1 MFRRAQ
7 GSHFRVGPLG
17 WLLAGPMLWAAV
29 RTVVNRAAFEDAP
42 SQPPLQALSADADS
56 PDRLSGSRRT
66 LLPNDSYTHL
76 ALTEDC
82 EDKWTLFL
90 LEGT

>member
-7 GSHFRVGPLG
+7 GSDFRMGSLG

-29 RTVVNRAAFEDAP
+29 RTVVKRAAFEDAP
-42 SQPPLQALSADADS
+42 SQPPLQALSADVDS
-56 PDRLSGSRRT
+56 PDRLLGSRRT
-66 LLPNDSYTHL
+66 FLLNDSYTQL

-82 EDKWTLFL
+82 EDKWILFL